1 MPHTLRSYLILIT
14 MGDGSQGQHNGLY
27 ADGFD
32 AVICAMETF
41 PDARRISARR
51 LA

>member
-1 MPHTLRSYLILIT
+1 MHAYLILIT
-14 MGDGSQGQHNGLY
+14 MGDGSQDSHNGLY

-32 AVICAMETF
+32 AVIYALESF

-51 LA
+51 LP

>member
-1 MPHTLRSYLILIT
+1 MRTYLILIT
-14 MGDGSQGQHNGLY
+14 MCDGAQGQHSGLY

-32 AVICAMETF
+32 AVIYALDTF

-51 LA
+51 LP

>member
-1 MPHTLRSYLILIT
+1 MRAYFILIT
-14 MGDGSQGQHNGLY
+14 LPDGSQDERHGLY

-32 AVICAMETF
+32 AVICAMDTF

-51 LA
+51 LP

>member
-1 MPHTLRSYLILIT
+1 MRAYLILIT

-51 LA
+51 LS